1 MDLTD
6 LVAAR
11 YSVRRFK
18 PDAVEDAKLEKVL
31 EAARLAPTAANCQP
45 FQLIVMHTKGR
56 AAEVRRIY
64 DRDWFVNFPLLICAC
79 AVPGR
84 AWVSREGKNAA
95 EVDVAIVMT
104 HILLAAANEGLGT
117 CYIASFDKT
126 AAREILHLPVGVE
139 PVAVT
144 PLGYAAIP
152 PAPKERKP
160 LAELV
165 RYERW

>member
-1 MDLTD
+1 VDFSE

-18 PDAVEDAKLEKVL
+18 PDAVEDAKLNRVL
-31 EAARLAPTAANCQP
+31 EAAQLAPTAANYQP
-45 FQLIVMHTKGR
+45 FQLIVMHTQGR

-79 AVPGR
+79 AQPGR

-104 HILLAAANEGLGT
+104 HILLAAASEGLGT
-117 CYIASFDKT
+117 CYIASFDRS
-126 AAREILHLPVGVE
+126 AAREVLHLPAGIE
-139 PVAVT
+139 RVAIT

-152 PAPKERKP
+152 PGPKERKP